1 MRKSIFWT
9 LGLVGIVIAVFML
22 LACFAPKAEAY
33 NPNSFS
39 DEEVLTIQG
48 NRPKVDIEV
57 SEIEVRVDPEDF
69 IDGVAEKTITVSN
82 EGNVPCRLNLT
93 LKDVPVDLDVK
104 ATVDDDFL
112 LKNESTNLTIIIQ
125 LTDMQE
131 TESFLF
137 TLIVEAKLR

>member
-1 MRKSIFWT
+1 MRKDIFWT
-9 LGLVGIVIAVFML
+9 IGLVGIVVAVFMM
-22 LACFAPKAEAY
+22 LAVFAPKAHAY

-39 DEEVLTIQG
+39 DEEIVTVQG

-82 EGNVPCRLNLT
+82 EGNVPCRLSLT

-112 LKNESTNLTIIIQ
+112 LKGESTSLNIVIQ

-137 TLIVEAKLR
+137 TLIVEANLR